1 MNPPDLVLLT
11 GDGHWDGA
19 HWALGLIQW
28 EEKASVGIEGA
39 GQRGWGGVFLA
50 QHLVVIIDQA
60 FWG

>member
-1 MNPPDLVLLT
+1 MNPPDLVPLT
-11 GDGHWDGA
+11 GDGHRDGA

-28 EEKASVGIEGA
+28 EEKAPVGIEGA
-39 GQRGWGGVFLA
+39 GQRGWGGVFPA